1 MKILGH
7 AVRGLALTGNL
18 VVAAGFLLC
27 GYSSYIQPVTHP
39 IWACLGLG
47 FPFFLLLNLF
57 FLFFWLVCRRKFVW
71 LPILVFVVGWGPVR
85 AYIPFNRSQDPQG
98 GTLVK
103 LLTYNVMNTN
113 LSRPEEGAEE
123 GDIVTYLEQS
133 EADIIC
139 LQEITSSEKQLRKA
153 FPMYPYVRRIGF
165 ATANGVACLSKYPI
179 LSAKRIEYA
188 SAFNGSALFRL
199 KIGKDTVTLINNHL
213 ESNKLDAGDKA
224 LYKELLKSPDEE
236 KVKTSGKY
244 LWHKLADAVAIRA
257 AQADSVAKVIAEYG
271 YDRMLVCG
279 DFNDSPLSYARR
291 VITRG
296 LQDAYVERGNGPG
309 FSYNQ
314 NLLYFRIDH
323 ILAGTDFRILHCE
336 VDRSIRT
343 SDHYPVWCLLEKKE

>member
-1 MKILGH
+1 M
-7 AVRGLALTGNL
+7 
-18 VVAAGFLLC
+18 
-27 GYSSYIQPVTHP
+27 
-39 IWACLGLG
+39 
-47 FPFFLLLNLF
+47 
-57 FLFFWLVCRRKFVW
+57 
-71 LPILVFVVGWGPVR
+71 
-85 AYIPFNRSQDPQG
+85 
-98 GTLVK
+98 
-103 LLTYNVMNTN
+103 
-113 LSRPEEGAEE
+113 
-123 GDIVTYLEQS
+123 
-133 EADIIC
+133 
-139 LQEITSSEKQLRKA
+139 
-153 FPMYPYVRRIGF
+153 
-165 ATANGVACLSKYPI
+165 
-179 LSAKRIEYA
+179 
-188 SAFNGSALFRL
+188 
-199 KIGKDTVTLINNHL
+199 TLINNHL

-291 VITRG
+291 LIARG

>member
-7 AVRGLALTGNL
+7 AMRGIALAGNL

-39 IWACLGLG
+39 IWACVGLG
-47 FPFFLLLNLF
+47 FPVFLLLNLF
-57 FLFFWLVCRRKFVW
+57 FLFFWLVFRRKFACFP
-71 LPILVFVVGWGPVR
+71 LLVFIAGWGPVR
-85 AYIPFNRSQDPQG
+85 TYMPFNRSQDPQG

-103 LLTYNVMNTN
+103 LLTYNIMNAN
-113 LSRPEEGAEE
+113 LVRPDNGAEE
-123 GDIVTYLEQS
+123 GNIVTYLEQS

-139 LQEITSSEKQLRKA
+139 LQEITCSEKQIRKA
-153 FPMYPYVRRIGF
+153 FPMYPYVKRVGF

-179 LSAKRIEYA
+179 LSGKRIEYA

-199 KIGKDTVTLINNHL
+199 KIGNDTVALINNHL
-213 ESNKLDAGDKA
+213 ESNKLDSGDKA
-224 LYKELLKSPDEE
+224 LYKELLQSPDEE

-244 LWHKLADAVAIRA
+244 LWRKLAEAVAIRA
-257 AQADSVAKVIAEYG
+257 VQADSVAKVIAGCG

-291 VITRG
+291 VIAKG
-296 LQDAYVERGNGPG
+296 LKDAYVEGGNGPG

-323 ILAGTDFRILHCE
+323 ILAGTDFRVLHCE